1 MHLQYHQVLLIVAG
15 QKIPQ
20 SLGILPK
27 DPSGNGSTDIPN
39 LAVETYLD
47 GDIAPAFV
55 GRDAAEFPARPNRYV
70 ILPSPNWIG
79 GQASP
84 NVVDKA
90 DQIAGRYLK
99 GDGDLVIVCA
109 DTSPATVWL
118 AIGLAAAAPEG
129 ASGVLVAFDGHA
141 QPASLTEYRGGRPS
155 TRERKGPSFSAG

>member
-1 MHLQYHQVLLIVAG
+1 MHLQHHQVLLIVAG

-27 DPSGNGSTDIPN
+27 DSSGNGQTDVPYLST
-39 LAVETYLD
+39 ETYPD
-47 GDIAPAFV
+47 GNIAPAFV
-55 GRDAAEFPARPNRYV
+55 GRDGAEFPARPNRYV

-90 DQIAGRYLK
+90 GQIAERYLK

-118 AIGLAAAAPEG
+118 AIGLATAAPEG

-141 QPASLTEYRGGRPS
+141 QPANLTEYRGGRPAARG
-155 TRERKGPSFSAG
+155 TAGPGIEEG